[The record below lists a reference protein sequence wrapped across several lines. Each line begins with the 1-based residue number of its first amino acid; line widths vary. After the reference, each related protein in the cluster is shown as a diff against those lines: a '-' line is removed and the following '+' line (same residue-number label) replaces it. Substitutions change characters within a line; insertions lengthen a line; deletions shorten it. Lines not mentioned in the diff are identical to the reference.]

1 MKRRLGAV
9 ALAAAL
15 VLSACS
21 NNPYPDADDSRAIFY
36 TVFDDPPKTLDP
48 QIAYSVIDHSVIGNV
63 YDTLLQY
70 HYLKR
75 PYTLMPGLLE
85 EIPRA
90 EPQADGRVAYTL
102 RLRPELRFHE
112 DPCFEL
118 SSPGSRTR
126 DVTAADVAFAF
137 ARIGDPAVGSPVLE
151 TLVKISGM
159 REFGEK
165 LAKRRSDDASF
176 AALRIDRQYAEIG
189 GIAGVRVASPRELV
203 LVLDEPY
210 PQIRFWLAMP
220 FTSPVPWEAIAWYD
234 GRDGHELFA
243 EHPVGTGPFRLTRY
257 EKRSRIV
264 MEREPS
270 WYGARHPGAPGTV
283 YPTDGEPGDVEDG
296 YLDPA
301 RAGKPL
307 PFLERI
313 EFRRE
318 KEDIP
323 AFTKFLQGYYDL
335 SGIPQESFDRMV
347 REGALSPEMR
357 AQGMRLAKAVGAD
370 IYYIGFNMDDP
381 TVGAPAGERGRK
393 LRQAMSLVADTAE
406 FQRLFTNGRGIPAQS
421 PLPPGIFG
429 YDADYRNP
437 YRTVDPARAAALLA
451 EAGYPGGIDSKTGEP
466 LRLTFDTPATDTR
479 SLLTFQFWVDEWRRL
494 GIDVQIA
501 ATSYNQFQDKIRRG
515 AFQVFQFGWVADYPD
530 PENFLFLLWSGMAR
544 TKNGG
549 PNTANFQDPRYDAL
563 FEQMK
568 ARDDDPERLRLIGEM
583 RAILERECPWIPLFH
598 REGFAL
604 YQAWVAPPKP
614 VGMAFAVD
622 KYRQVDPTL
631 RTELR
636 AAWNQ
641 PIRWP
646 AYALAV
652 ATVAVVL
659 PGIAT
664 WRRERA

>member
-15 VLSACS
+15 ALSACS

-36 TVFDDPPKTLDP
+36 TFFDDPPKTLDP
-48 QIAYSVIDHSVIGNV
+48 QIAYSVVDHSVIGNV

-85 EIPRA
+85 EIPHP
-90 EPQADGRVAYTL
+90 EKQADGRVAYTL
-102 RLRPELRFHE
+102 RLRPDLRFHE

-118 SSPGSRTR
+118 STPGSRTR
-126 DVTAADVAFAF
+126 EVTAADVAFAF

-151 TLVKISGM
+151 TLVKISGL

-165 LAKRRSDDASF
+165 LAKRRTDDASF
-176 AALRIDRQYAEIG
+176 AALRIDRQYAAIG
-189 GIAGVRVASPRELV
+189 GITGVRVTSPHELR

-220 FTSPVPWEAIAWYD
+220 FTSPVPWEAVATYD
-234 GRDGHELFA
+234 GREGRDLFA
-243 EHPVGTGPFRLTRY
+243 EHPVGTGPFRLMRY
-257 EKRSRIV
+257 DKRSRIV
-264 MEREPS
+264 MEADPS

-283 YPTDGEPGDVEDG
+283 YPSEGAREDAERG
-296 YLDPA
+296 YLDA
-301 RAGKPL
+301 SRVGKPL
-307 PFLERI
+307 PFLQRI
-313 EFRRE
+313 EYWRE
-318 KEDIP
+318 KEDMP

-335 SGIPQESFDRMV
+335 SGIPKENFDRIV
-347 REGALSPEMR
+347 LEGGLSPAMAEK
-357 AQGMRLAKAVGAD
+357 GMGLAKAVAAD
-370 IYYIGFNMDDP
+370 ISYLGFNMDDP
-381 TVGAPAGERGRK
+381 VVGAPAGERGRK
-393 LRQAMSLVADTAE
+393 LRQAMSLVTNADE
-406 FQRLFTNGRGIPAQS
+406 FKRLFLNGRGIAAQS
-421 PLPPGIFG
+421 PIPPGIFG
-429 YDADYRNP
+429 YDPDYRNP
-437 YRTVDPARAAALLA
+437 FRKVDPAHAAALLA
-451 EAGYPGGIDSKTGEP
+451 EAGYPGGIDAKTGEP
-466 LRLTFDTPATDTR
+466 LRLNFDTPATDTR
-479 SLLTFQFWVDEWRRL
+479 SLLVFQFWVDAWRRL

-515 AFQVFQFGWVADYPD
+515 AFQVFQFGWIADYPD

-563 FEQMK
+563 FDLMK

-583 RAILERECPWIPLFH
+583 RAILERDCPWIPIIH
-598 REGFAL
+598 SEGYAL
-604 YQAWVAPPKP
+604 YQPWVAPPKP
-614 VGMAFAVD
+614 VGMAFPVD
-622 KYRQVDPTL
+622 KYRYVDPTL
-631 RTELR
+631 RTKLR
-636 AAWNQ
+636 AAWNR

-646 AYALAV
+646 AYALAI

-664 WRRERA
+664 WRRERS

>member
-9 ALAAAL
+9 AFAAAL
-15 VLSACS
+15 ALSACS
-21 NNPYPDADDSRAIFY
+21 NDPYPDADDSRAIFY

-48 QIAYSVIDHSVIGNV
+48 QVAYSVIDHSVIGNV

-90 EPQADGRVAYTL
+90 EPQPDGRVAYTL
-102 RLRPELRFHE
+102 RLRRDLRFHE
-112 DPCFEL
+112 DPCFER

-137 ARIGDPAVGSPVLE
+137 ARIGDPAVDSPVLE

-159 REFGEK
+159 REFGEN
-165 LAKRRSDDASF
+165 LTKRRKEDASF

-220 FTSPVPWEAIAWYD
+220 FTSPVPWEAVAWYD
-234 GRDGHELFA
+234 GHEGRELFA

-270 WYGARHPGAPGTV
+270 WYGARDPGAPGTV
-283 YPTDGEPGDVEDG
+283 YPTDGEPSDVADG

-301 RAGKPL
+301 RVGKPL

-347 REGALSPEMR
+347 HEGALSPEMS

-393 LRQAMSLVADTAE
+393 LRQAMSLVADTVE
-406 FQRLFTNGRGIPAQS
+406 FERLFTNGRGIPAQS

-429 YDADYRNP
+429 YDPDYRNP
-437 YRTVDPARAAALLA
+437 YRKVDPTRAAQLLA
-451 EAGYPGGIDSKTGEP
+451 EAGYPGGIDPSTGQA
-466 LRLTFDTPATDTR
+466 LRLSFDTPATDTR
-479 SLLTFQFWVDEWRRL
+479 SLLTFQFWVGEWRRL
-494 GIDVQIA
+494 GLDVQIA
-501 ATSYNQFQDKIRRG
+501 ATSYNQFQDKVRRG
-515 AFQVFQFGWVADYPD
+515 AFQIFQYGWVADYPD

-549 PNTANFQDPRYDAL
+549 PNTANYQDPRYDAL

-583 RAILERECPWIPLFH
+583 RAILERDCPWIPLFH

-646 AYALAV
+646 AYALAI